1 MGGSS
6 TGEFLSGR
14 FDGAGGWKQGVREAR
29 VYREQAKEL
38 LEMLDSDDLDERL
51 VGIQVLGEI
60 GDEDALEALR
70 ERMAMVNKELHALVV
85 AVGKL
90 KRKLEVK

>member
-1 MGGSS
+1 M
-6 TGEFLSGR
+6 
-14 FDGAGGWKQGVREAR
+14 
-29 VYREQAKEL
+29 YREQAKEL

-60 GDEDALEALR
+60 GDEDVLKALR